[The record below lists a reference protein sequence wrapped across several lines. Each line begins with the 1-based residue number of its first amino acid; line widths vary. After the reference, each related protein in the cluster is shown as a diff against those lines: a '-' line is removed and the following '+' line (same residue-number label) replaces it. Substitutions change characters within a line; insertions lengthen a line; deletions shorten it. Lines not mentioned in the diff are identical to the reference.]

1 MDRVGPIFVIAHEDA
16 GRGHFRRAAA
26 GLKEILGPGDRYE
39 PTRHAGH
46 AFELARR
53 AADDGWPAIGAA
65 GGDGTAHEV
74 ASGILDSGRDPT
86 LAVFP
91 LGSANDYAV
100 ALGLAPG
107 WWSKPGAGFVVQRL
121 DVGRV
126 RGQGFA
132 QWFINGAGV
141 GFNGQVTV
149 ESRKIKCLRGLM
161 LYGLAVWRAL
171 RIPRSGGPW
180 TVEVDG
186 NFHAPRPLMT
196 VSVALGHREGN
207 FTLAPSAKLDDGL
220 FDVIEAGQLT
230 ALEVLGL
237 LPRLALG
244 GKVTHPKVWQGQA
257 KTVRV
262 VADCPVAA
270 HADGEIQCEAKDGVC
285 EFYFELLPQKLAVMT
300 GPGFRG
306 GQDVSGRYS

>member
-1 MDRVGPIFVIAHEDA
+1 MERVGPIFVIAHEDA
-16 GRGHFRRAAA
+16 GRGRFRRAAA
-26 GLKEILGPGDRYE
+26 GLREVLGPGDHYE

-46 AFELARR
+46 ALELARR
-53 AADDGWPAIGAA
+53 ASDSGWPIIGAA

-86 LAVFP
+86 LAVLP

-100 ALGLAPG
+100 ALGLPPG
-107 WWSKPGAGFVVQRL
+107 WWSAPGAGFAVRRV
-121 DVGRV
+121 DAGRV
-126 RGQGFA
+126 SGQGFA
-132 QWFINGAGV
+132 RWFINGAGV

-149 ESRKIKCLRGLM
+149 ESRKIKRLRGLM

-171 RIPRSGGPW
+171 RIPRSEGAW
-180 TVEVDG
+180 MVEVDG
-186 NFHAPRPLMT
+186 HSHAARPLMT

-207 FTLAPSAKLDDGL
+207 FTLAPDAKLDDGL
-220 FDVIEAGQLT
+220 FDVVEAGQLS

-244 GKVTHPKVWQGQA
+244 GRVTHPKVWQGRA
-257 KTVRV
+257 NTVRV
-262 VADCPVAA
+262 VADRPVAA
-270 HADGEIQCEAKDGVC
+270 HADGELLCETHDGLR
-285 EFYFELLPQKLAVMT
+285 EFAFELLPQKLAVMT

-306 GQDVSGRYS
+306 ARVTPGRYS

>member
-1 MDRVGPIFVIAHEDA
+1 MWFGGPAFVIAHEGA
-16 GRGHFRRAAA
+16 GRGRFRREADRIKAA
-26 GLKEILGPGDRYE
+26 LGPGDRYARTE
-39 PTRHAGH
+39 FAGH
-46 AFELARR
+46 AFDLARR
-53 AADDGWPAIGAA
+53 AADDGWPMIAAA

-74 ASGILDSGRDPT
+74 ASGILDSGRDST
-86 LAVFP
+86 LAVIP

-107 WWSKPGAGFVVQRL
+107 WWANGAGNFSVRRV

-126 RGQGFA
+126 SGRGFA
-132 QWFINGAGV
+132 RWFINGAGV

-149 ESRKIKCLRGLM
+149 ESRRIKRLRGLM

-171 RIPRSGGPW
+171 GVPRTNGPW

-186 NFHAPRPLMT
+186 HSRPPRPLMT

-207 FTLAPSAKLDDGL
+207 FTLAPRAKLDDGF
-220 FDVIEAGQLT
+220 FDVVEAGQLG
-230 ALEVLGL
+230 AFEVLGL

-244 GKVTHPKVWQGQA
+244 GEVIHPKVWQGQA
-257 KTVRV
+257 KTVRL
-262 VADCPVAA
+262 VADSPMAA
-270 HADGEIQCEAKDGVC
+270 HADGEMLCEAGDGAR
-285 EFYFELLPQKLAVMT
+285 EFFLELMPRRLSVMT

-306 GQDVSGRYS
+306 G